1 MNNSRSSVS
10 IFLDEEDFDELEDLY
25 CVACDKIFK
34 TLKQKVNIPH
44 TNSFILV
51 QKNSNILCIICI
63 LCVSTGFIS

>member
-34 TLKQKVNIPH
+34 TPKQKVNIPH

-51 QKNSNILCIICI
+51 QTYCA
-63 LCVSTGFIS
+63 

>member
-10 IFLDEEDFDELEDLY
+10 IFLDEEDLDELEDLY

-44 TNSFILV
+44 TNLLSWFRRI
-51 QKNSNILCIICI
+51 QTYCA
-63 LCVSTGFIS
+63 